1 MPQDLPGNSDDSAI
15 RADGRPTH
23 PLDTQPR
30 RTVAAATPPAMPDQ
44 DADTGNPRRW
54 KIMWV
59 LGAVAF
65 MAQLDFFVVNVALDG
80 IGKSFPG
87 SNVAGLSWLLS
98 AYAIVFAAVLV
109 PAGRIADLYGRKKV
123 LLIGIGLFTLASI
136 MASLAPGLGV
146 LIAARAIQ
154 AAGAAMIVP
163 TSLGLLYPNFP
174 KRQHTLVVG
183 LWAGGAAVAA
193 SAGPPVGGLLVSLD
207 WRWIFLVNVP
217 IGIATIVAGARLL
230 NEVRQPHGRRMVDLL
245 SAVALLLAV
254 SLLVLATVQGPQW
267 GWGDWRIVALFAAAA
282 LSGALTLQRTLR
294 AADPII
300 EKDLFRNRQFTAAT
314 IALFLFFIGLSVFL
328 LGTTLFMQQVWHFS
342 ALRAGLGIA
351 PAPTFSIVFT
361 IAAGPIQRRF
371 GRTLPAVIG
380 TVSMALG
387 ALYWILTVH
396 SQPAYWSEMFP
407 ALFFMGIAGG
417 LSQPPMFAAAG
428 TLAPNRATTGSAVL
442 NMSRQVGGAVGVALL
457 VALTSTASSTAGFDH
472 AWWVQAGAALTAAA
486 LLLVLRTRRQA

>member
-1 MPQDLPGNSDDSAI
+1 
-15 RADGRPTH
+15 
-23 PLDTQPR
+23 
-30 RTVAAATPPAMPDQ
+30 
-44 DADTGNPRRW
+44 
-54 KIMWV
+54 
-59 LGAVAF
+59 
-65 MAQLDFFVVNVALDG
+65 
-80 IGKSFPG
+80 
-87 SNVAGLSWLLS
+87 VAGLSWLLS

-136 MASLAPGLGV
+136 IAALAPGLGV

-154 AAGAAMIVP
+154 AVGAAMIVP

-193 SAGPPVGGLLVSLD
+193 SAGPPVGGLLVTVD
-207 WRWIFLVNVP
+207 WRWIFLINVP
-217 IGIATIVAGARLL
+217 IGVATVLAGARLL
-230 NEVRQPHGRRMVDLL
+230 DEVRQPQGRPMVDLR
-245 SAVALLLAV
+245 SALALLVAV
-254 SLLVLATVQGPQW
+254 SLLVLATVQGPEF
-267 GWGDWRIVALFAAAA
+267 GWGDWRTVALFAAAA
-282 LSGALTLQRTLR
+282 LSGAVTLQRTLR

-314 IALFLFFIGLSVFL
+314 IALLLFFIGLSVFL

-342 ALRAGLGIA
+342 PLRAGLGIA

-371 GRTLPAVIG
+371 GRTIPAVIG
-380 TVSMALG
+380 TVSMSLG

-396 SQPAYWSEMFP
+396 NQPAYWSEMFP
-407 ALFFMGIAGG
+407 ALCFMGIAGG

-428 TLAPNRATTGSAVL
+428 TLAPHRATTGSAVL
-442 NMSRQVGGAVGVALL
+442 NMSRQVGGAIGVAVL
-457 VALTSTASSTAGFDH
+457 VALTSSTPSTAGFDH

-486 LLLVLRTRRQA
+486 LLLVLGRRRRTRA

>member
-1 MPQDLPGNSDDSAI
+1 MSQDLPGSGDDSAI
-15 RADGRPTH
+15 RTDGRPPH

-136 MASLAPGLGV
+136 VASLAPGLGV

-193 SAGPPVGGLLVSLD
+193 SARP
-207 WRWIFLVNVP
+207 
-217 IGIATIVAGARLL
+217 
-230 NEVRQPHGRRMVDLL
+230 
-245 SAVALLLAV
+245 SA
-254 SLLVLATVQGPQW
+254 
-267 GWGDWRIVALFAAAA
+267 
-282 LSGALTLQRTLR
+282 
-294 AADPII
+294 
-300 EKDLFRNRQFTAAT
+300 
-314 IALFLFFIGLSVFL
+314 
-328 LGTTLFMQQVWHFS
+328 
-342 ALRAGLGIA
+342 
-351 PAPTFSIVFT
+351 
-361 IAAGPIQRRF
+361 
-371 GRTLPAVIG
+371 
-380 TVSMALG
+380 
-387 ALYWILTVH
+387 
-396 SQPAYWSEMFP
+396 AYWYHS
-407 ALFFMGIAGG
+407 
-417 LSQPPMFAAAG
+417 
-428 TLAPNRATTGSAVL
+428 TGDGSSWSTCRSV
-442 NMSRQVGGAVGVALL
+442 SRR
-457 VALTSTASSTAGFDH
+457 SSPVPGC
-472 AWWVQAGAALTAAA
+472 
-486 LLLVLRTRRQA
+486 

>member
-1 MPQDLPGNSDDSAI
+1 MPQDLPGNGDDSAI
-15 RADGRPTH
+15 RADGHPTH

-30 RTVAAATPPAMPDQ
+30 RNVAAAIPPAMPEP

-146 LIAARAIQ
+146 LITARAIQ

-230 NEVRQPHGRRMVDLL
+230 NEVRQPHGQRMVDLL

-254 SLLVLATVQGPQW
+254 GLLVLATVQGPQW
-267 GWGDWRIVALFAAAA
+267 GWGDWRTVALFAAAA

-328 LGTTLFMQQVWHFS
+328 LGTALFMQQVWHFS
-342 ALRAGLGIA
+342 PLRAGLGIA

-457 VALTSTASSTAGFDH
+457 VALTSTAPSTAGFDH